1 MPATIPTTEN
11 PENGFFGTI
20 RHHADPDAAWALAL
34 SAIAAAT
41 HSPDAAVRAFLD
53 SRHGRHFADE
63 VVNNLVASQYLRA
76 AIDATVARWMTWAI
90 GRRTQ
95 REIGIPRDLPYLTGF
110 VLHHAIEAE
119 DAA

>member
-11 PENGFFGTI
+11 PAHGFFGTI
-20 RHHADPDAAWALAL
+20 RHHADPDTTWALAL
-34 SAIAAAT
+34 PAIAAAT
-41 HSPDAAVRAFLD
+41 HSPEAAVRAFLD

-63 VVNNLVASQYLRA
+63 VVNNLFAGQHLRA
-76 AIDATVARWMTWAI
+76 AVESTVARWMTWTI
-90 GRRTQ
+90 SRRTQ

-110 VLHHAIEAE
+110 VLHHAIETE